1 MIRTSDD
8 ANQDVSEIPDDRLRL
23 MFTCCHPALAL
34 DAQVALTLRMLG
46 GLETNEIARAFLT
59 PVPTMAQRLVRAKHK
74 IRDAR
79 IPYVV
84 PDIDDMPDRLGA
96 VLTVIYL
103 VFNEGYS
110 ATSGESLLR
119 TDLCAEAIRLGRLV
133 CALTA
138 PQAPAEAV
146 GLLALMLLHDARR
159 AARLDEAGDIILLEN
174 QDRTRWDQGKIGE
187 ALPLVDDA
195 IRRDPGPFALQAAIS
210 AVHCRAARAH
220 DTDWQRILGFYDL
233 LQRVQPSPVVALNR
247 AVAVAM
253 SAGPGPALAL
263 VDELVASGALDG
275 YHLLHSTRAE
285 LLRRLGSMAEAA
297 NAYAKALEFATND
310 SERRFLERR
319 LREVRTAN

>member
-1 MIRTSDD
+1 
-8 ANQDVSEIPDDRLRL
+8 
-23 MFTCCHPALAL
+23 
-34 DAQVALTLRMLG
+34 
-46 GLETNEIARAFLT
+46 
-59 PVPTMAQRLVRAKHK
+59 
-74 IRDAR
+74 
-79 IPYVV
+79 
-84 PDIDDMPDRLGA
+84 
-96 VLTVIYL
+96 
-103 VFNEGYS
+103 
-110 ATSGESLLR
+110 
-119 TDLCAEAIRLGRLV
+119 
-133 CALTA
+133 
-138 PQAPAEAV
+138 
-146 GLLALMLLHDARR
+146 
-159 AARLDEAGDIILLEN
+159 
-174 QDRTRWDQGKIGE
+174 
-187 ALPLVDDA
+187 LVDDA